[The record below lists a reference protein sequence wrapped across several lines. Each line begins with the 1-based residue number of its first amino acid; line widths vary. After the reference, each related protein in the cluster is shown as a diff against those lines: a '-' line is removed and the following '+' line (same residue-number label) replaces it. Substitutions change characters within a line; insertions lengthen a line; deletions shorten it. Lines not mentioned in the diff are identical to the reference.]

1 MREMSGALQRAV
13 VPPVAEAQ
21 RDDDEENV
29 EDEHDD
35 AHALGHLPTANGTRV
50 RQGSSRGSSVGWA
63 SFKGPR
69 LVQLYRRGFE
79 TRHGLGFR
87 EKILAALSGD
97 RSHVSGWFRIA
108 AKQGFQEASALA
120 T

>member
-1 MREMSGALQRAV
+1 MSGALQRAP

-50 RQGSSRGSSVGWA
+50 RQGSSRGRGAVAQSVERPLKVPVWCD
-63 SFKGPR
+63 FTD
-69 LVQLYRRGFE
+69 V
-79 TRHGLGFR
+79 GL
-87 EKILAALSGD
+87 K
-97 RSHVSGWFRIA
+97 H
-108 AKQGFQEASALA
+108 A
-120 T
+120 TA